1 MEVCG
6 GVLDL
11 GDVTRD
17 FFDEARADRLSV
29 LCRAADKGQKVR
41 GRAGTRVV
49 NHLSVSLRRAL
60 KIDANSD
67 VRVGTRQQ
75 GWGYLILMSCRA
87 SFSGQGVLACA
98 GDMTG
103 AFPCRCWRSRWG
115 AMFIRKA
122 RDDTI
127 QGQTPQRGIH
137 LCNKPVP
144 VYAVQSVRTSVSG
157 VCHRVPTVCYR
168 PSSTVDRIILEL
180 PSPALQFDR
189 SRPVFADW
197 LSVAAI
203 RNDVAARS
211 PSRPDSRPTR
221 AGPCPPTH

>member
-87 SFSGQGVLACA
+87 SFSGQRVLACA

-115 AMFIRKA
+115 LCSSA
-122 RDDTI
+122 RGGTTRSKGRHRNAGSTFAI
-127 QGQTPQRGIH
+127 SRFRYTR
-137 LCNKPVP
+137 CNLFE
-144 VYAVQSVRTSVSG
+144 RRF
-157 VCHRVPTVCYR
+157 RVFAIGCR
-168 PSSTVDRIILEL
+168 PSVIGRARRST
-180 PSPALQFDR
+180 A
-189 SRPVFADW
+189 
-197 LSVAAI
+197 
-203 RNDVAARS
+203 
-211 PSRPDSRPTR
+211 
-221 AGPCPPTH
+221 